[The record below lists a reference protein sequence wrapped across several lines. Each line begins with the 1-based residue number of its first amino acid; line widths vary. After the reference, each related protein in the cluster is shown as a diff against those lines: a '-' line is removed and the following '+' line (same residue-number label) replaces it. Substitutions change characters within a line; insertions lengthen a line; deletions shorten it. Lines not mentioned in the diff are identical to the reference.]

1 MSSTLNKELEFVS
14 VSTEK
19 QQITQKADQN
29 TILIP
34 LNKDK
39 HKEKLKHCMHKKTIN
54 NNIYIITMVILFR
67 AKKASIYSN
76 LIQNLKTENSYN
88 TDVTIHAKLMQ
99 SRKLDMTK
107 ENTRLPF
114 V

>member
-1 MSSTLNKELEFVS
+1 MSSTLNKELKFVS

-39 HKEKLKHCMHKKTIN
+39 HKEKLKHCMHKKTTTTHL
-54 NNIYIITMVILFR
+54 YHHYGDSF
-67 AKKASIYSN
+67 
-76 LIQNLKTENSYN
+76 
-88 TDVTIHAKLMQ
+88 
-99 SRKLDMTK
+99 
-107 ENTRLPF
+107 
-114 V
+114 

>member
-1 MSSTLNKELEFVS
+1 MLGNYNEKMSSTLNKELKFVS

-54 NNIYIITMVILFR
+54 NNTFISSLW
-67 AKKASIYSN
+67 
-76 LIQNLKTENSYN
+76 
-88 TDVTIHAKLMQ
+88 
-99 SRKLDMTK
+99 
-107 ENTRLPF
+107 
-114 V
+114 